1 MFGEVSEVD
10 EVDGVDVALELV
22 LVDGRDELFVELMVP
37 DEPEEL
43 DDEFE
48 RLSPRRSSSRER

>member
-1 MFGEVSEVD
+1 MFGEVSEV
-10 EVDGVDVALELV
+10 EGADGVDVELELV
-22 LVDGRDELFVELMVP
+22 LVDGCDELFVELLVP
-37 DEPEEL
+37 DAPEEL